1 MRPNGLTSEEAAR
14 RRKAGQGNNEKEK
27 GSRSYLS
34 IFLQNLI
41 TPFNI
46 ILFVLG
52 ALLIVLPEKP
62 DYINSVAAV
71 GIIAFNVLVSTVQEM
86 RAKHRLDKIAVL
98 MRPTVTVLRDGAEK
112 TVDRSEIV
120 IGDIVHMGPGDQAQV
135 DGTVAEERMMEMDES
150 LLTGESSTRRKHV
163 GDEVLSG
170 SYCVTGECWYEV
182 TKVGAGTF
190 SSKMTRA
197 AKKFEKKKTPLQIE
211 TNTVTEFLMALA
223 FILLFVELIL
233 SFFRDNDV
241 VDSLRSAVIIL
252 DIVPIALFLLITL
265 NYMIASVRMADTGVL
280 LQNSSSVESMSH
292 VDTVCMDKTGTIT
305 TNRLVFDGIEYISPD
320 REGTDRL
327 IREFV
332 SSTGSRN
339 KTVIAVEEKFGKTE
353 CQLDDEVQFSSDRKF
368 SAVRVRNGD
377 SYDTVVVGAWPFLRD
392 RASNPE
398 GIEERLSALAGRGL
412 RSVVFFSGHGGKLH
426 EGDDISL
433 PDSLEVI
440 AVVSISDE
448 VRPDCKEIIQ
458 SFTEAGIDIKVISG
472 DDPETVDAIFKIA
485 EIPGERKIISGEKL
499 AAMSPEDFDK
509 TALETNIFGRMRPEQ
524 KEQVVDSLRRQ
535 GRYVAMVGDGINDV
549 RSIKKAQVG
558 VAVQSGS
565 GAARSVADMV
575 LMNDNFRALPQAI
588 VEGKRVVTG
597 MRDILRLYLMR
608 NFTLAFIVL
617 VLLICL
623 NRTPM
628 LPIQNTLYAL
638 LTVSI
643 MAFFMTIWA
652 KPSDNR
658 DLVLPKVIR
667 YVLPTAV
674 TTTVFALFIYCYFGW
689 CGFVGSSGFE
699 SAVADMMDSVDLTR
713 DALLDKLEIKQD
725 DSSWEHAVSSSAMVY
740 FLIVAGIMQTF
751 LLFPVCR
758 KLSVDGEPTTD
769 RKPQVLAVL
778 MLFLL
783 AALCFVP
790 MICIRVTSLF
800 MFPLEQWLIIIAA
813 AIAWF
818 IVTFLIL
825 RGKKLDRITDAFDGW
840 IRVILDRN
848 FRKEAEKLSSEDVED
863 E

>member
-1 MRPNGLTSEEAAR
+1 MRPSGLTSEEAAK

-339 KTVIAVEEKFGKTE
+339 KTGIAGEEKFGKTE

-485 EIPGERKIISGEKL
+485 EIPGERKIIS
-499 AAMSPEDFDK
+499 
-509 TALETNIFGRMRPEQ
+509 RYQ
-524 KEQVVDSLRRQ
+524 HLR
-535 GRYVAMVGDGINDV
+535 A
-549 RSIKKAQVG
+549 
-558 VAVQSGS
+558 
-565 GAARSVADMV
+565 
-575 LMNDNFRALPQAI
+575 
-588 VEGKRVVTG
+588 
-597 MRDILRLYLMR
+597 
-608 NFTLAFIVL
+608 
-617 VLLICL
+617 
-623 NRTPM
+623 
-628 LPIQNTLYAL
+628 
-638 LTVSI
+638 
-643 MAFFMTIWA
+643 
-652 KPSDNR
+652 
-658 DLVLPKVIR
+658 
-667 YVLPTAV
+667 
-674 TTTVFALFIYCYFGW
+674 
-689 CGFVGSSGFE
+689 
-699 SAVADMMDSVDLTR
+699 
-713 DALLDKLEIKQD
+713 
-725 DSSWEHAVSSSAMVY
+725 HA
-740 FLIVAGIMQTF
+740 
-751 LLFPVCR
+751 P
-758 KLSVDGEPTTD
+758 
-769 RKPQVLAVL
+769 
-778 MLFLL
+778 
-783 AALCFVP
+783 
-790 MICIRVTSLF
+790 
-800 MFPLEQWLIIIAA
+800 
-813 AIAWF
+813 
-818 IVTFLIL
+818 
-825 RGKKLDRITDAFDGW
+825 
-840 IRVILDRN
+840 
-848 FRKEAEKLSSEDVED
+848 
-863 E
+863 